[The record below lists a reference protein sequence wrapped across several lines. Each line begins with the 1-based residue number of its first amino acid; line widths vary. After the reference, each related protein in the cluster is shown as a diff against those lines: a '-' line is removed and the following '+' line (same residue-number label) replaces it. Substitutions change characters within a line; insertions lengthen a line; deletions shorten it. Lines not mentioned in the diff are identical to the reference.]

1 MLLGGC
7 GSSTPAAPQTTTI
20 TVTPTPSASS
30 ATATPTSTTSTTS
43 TSSTTAAVSPPTTF
57 AEATARLAT
66 GTVDAAAGNAFTSPS
81 GNIFCTVSNAGGTP
95 VGCELKG
102 GRIAQATAGSCPTGG
117 PQDIGRIEFL
127 SNGPTPICNSDSII
141 QVNVPAL
148 KYGSIGAVGG
158 SPIRCLSETIG
169 MTCVDTATQHG
180 FFIARNTY
188 TVF

>member
-7 GSSTPAAPQTTTI
+7 GSPTPTPPQTTTI
-20 TVTPTPSASS
+20 TVIPTPSTSS
-30 ATATPTSTTSTTS
+30 ATTTPTSS
-43 TSSTTAAVSPPTTF
+43 TSSTTAAPTPPTTF
-57 AEATARLAT
+57 AAATARLAT

-95 VGCELKG
+95 VGCELKE
-102 GRIAQATAGSCPTGG
+102 GRIAQKTAGSCPTGG

-148 KYGSIGAVGG
+148 KYGSIGAVDG

>member
-1 MLLGGC
+1 MTTPHRHPTEPLRVTRGLRRTGPARVALAATGLLLGSMLLGGC

-43 TSSTTAAVSPPTTF
+43 TSSTTAALSPPTTF

-95 VGCELKG
+95 VGCELK
-102 GRIAQATAGSCPTGG
+102 
-117 PQDIGRIEFL
+117 
-127 SNGPTPICNSDSII
+127 
-141 QVNVPAL
+141 
-148 KYGSIGAVGG
+148 
-158 SPIRCLSETIG
+158 
-169 MTCVDTATQHG
+169 
-180 FFIARNTY
+180 
-188 TVF
+188 